1 MMAGDKRFVL
11 NEEDRTLGRRKRR
24 YEEEYV
30 PLSIYPLCRGV
41 TENASSTSEG
51 RHIFTARLCP
61 SAELGVAKTAAVT
74 SPEEIDVLRKYG
86 FYGYAPGEERW
97 QPESLDAV
105 DRKKPDVI
113 YLFDAE
119 IFFLLHSLDCLRVE
133 IPRNLTPTQANQ
145 ETSISPVRVLWD
157 LLCTDSASTADQA
170 GLTAPLLSPSI
181 SPASACPFSARYA
194 AYVYYRSR
202 GWIVRPALSLGAVD
216 YLLYA
221 QGPPWRHAAYAV
233 LVLCDRT
240 AESITTSSVTAH
252 LRVISGVSKELILC
266 WVREEEEVDAA
277 LFVDR
282 PWDMAL
288 KSSVQETLVSRNL
301 QTT

>member
-1 MMAGDKRFVL
+1 MMAGDKQFVV

-41 TENASSTSEG
+41 TEDASSTSEG
-51 RHIFTARLCP
+51 CHIFTARLCP
-61 SAELGVAKTAAVT
+61 SGELGVTKIAAVT

-97 QPESLDAV
+97 QPESLDALH
-105 DRKKPDVI
+105 RKKPDVI

-119 IFFLLHSLDCLRVE
+119 IFFLLHSLGCLRVE
-133 IPRNLTPTQANQ
+133 IPRNLIPTQDNQ

-157 LLCTDSASTADQA
+157 LLCTDSAPTADQA

-181 SPASACPFSARYA
+181 SPASACPFSARYV

-216 YLLYA
+216 FLLYA

-240 AESITTSSVTAH
+240 AESATTSSVTAH

-266 WVREEEEVDAA
+266 WVRENEEVDAA

-288 KSSVQETLVSRNL
+288 KSSVQETLISRNL